1 MEVAVARALTWVFS
15 HWRARRGLAMSV
27 MGIFG
32 TESGRTPAIRGE
44 KAYAGRRW
52 QPLALTMAI
61 SDFLVLM

>member
-1 MEVAVARALTWVFS
+1 
-15 HWRARRGLAMSV
+15 MSV